1 MNHFYKHHPK
11 TGELPGL
18 ESWWFKVRRKPSPNL
33 PFCYCNIYI
42 YICIYIYTYNIYIYM
57 YNYLHICIYIFMCGR
72 NHENI
77 RTYGDCLWQ
86 FFTLNS
92 SELCD
97 PRSTASPDPHRRS
110 KWHLTPFFPERTAPA
125 AAAAVAECPSTWVAK
140 GGKSINGGTLNSWR
154 VFIA

>member
-1 MNHFYKHHPK
+1 MVI
-11 TGELPGL
+11 
-18 ESWWFKVRRKPSPNL
+18 FKVRRKPSPNL

-42 YICIYIYTYNIYIYM
+42 YVYIYTYNIYIYV
-57 YNYLHICIYIFMCGR
+57 YIYTHIIYIYIYICIIICICIYIYIFMCGR

-140 GGKSINGGTLNSWR
+140 GGKSINGGTPNSWR